1 MGIDGVACARAG
13 MKTLRALL
21 ILGRVSNLPTVWSN
35 CLCGWVLVRGTNM
48 DAMVFGLLITGATL
62 IYLGGMF
69 LNDACD
75 ATWDREHRAERP
87 IPAGA
92 ISEQAVWRIGIGL
105 MAAGMFFLCLQGG
118 VTALLSLML
127 FNTILVYNFVHK
139 KITWSP
145 LLIALCRW
153 WLILIAAAFAHTALG
168 VETAFRDAQEAGQ
181 AAWVALVLFGYVA
194 GLSVLAKEESTLGA
208 VRFWPCLLLLLPV
221 ARALLMNG
229 ATQWVLLAGGVV
241 LLWVVRCL
249 QFTFWTEQRDIGRT
263 VGGLLAG
270 MVLLDL
276 LAVAGAPTEYAVT
289 FLLLFGLSLAAQRWV
304 PAT

>member
-1 MGIDGVACARAG
+1 MGIDGVARARAG

-62 IYLGGMF
+62 IYMGGMF

-87 IPAGA
+87 IPAGT

-105 MAAGMFFLCLQGG
+105 MAAGMIFLCLQGG

-181 AAWVALVLFGYVA
+181 A
-194 GLSVLAKEESTLGA
+194 GA
-208 VRFWPCLLLLLPV
+208 VRLCSGPQRAGQGGKHIGCGAVLALPP
-221 ARALLMNG
+221 AAITSGSG
-229 ATQWVLLAGGVV
+229 AAHEWRNAMGAAGGGSGVV
-241 LLWVVRCL
+241 M
-249 QFTFWTEQRDIGRT
+249 
-263 VGGLLAG
+263 GGALPAIHI
-270 MVLLDL
+270 LD
-276 LAVAGAPTEYAVT
+276 GTT
-289 FLLLFGLSLAAQRWV
+289 
-304 PAT
+304 